1 MLLCKYFAYVCEF
14 GGSKIDLTTL
24 PSIKLA
30 VDWHR
35 HTQYDGWHMGR
46 GTKRAC
52 LKINE
57 TWSHPTV
64 KKQADIYFIL
74 YSIQQNLVIYL

>member
-35 HTQYDGWHMGR
+35 HTQYHGWHMGR
-46 GTKRAC
+46 GTEGPVGRLMKHEVI
-52 LKINE
+52 LLSKN
-57 TWSHPTV
+57 
-64 KKQADIYFIL
+64 KQIYIL
-74 YSIQQNLVIYL
+74 SCI